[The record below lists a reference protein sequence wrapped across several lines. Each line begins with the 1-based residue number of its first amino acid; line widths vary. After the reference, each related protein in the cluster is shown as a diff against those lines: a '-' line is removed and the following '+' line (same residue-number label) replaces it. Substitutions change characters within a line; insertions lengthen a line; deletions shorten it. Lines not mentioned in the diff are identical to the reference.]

1 MIMTLDNMNGQ
12 LLLAKESLLQNIL
25 TTLLEWD
32 KEAETA
38 PSILKASDE
47 AIAQIKRIDA
57 QLSAEELDAFKEE
70 HKELMHRILTEQQ
83 AFIKEIN
90 SQSTKLSNQMKQM
103 NQRKQVVHGY
113 MDKEKSLF
121 VDREV

>member
-1 MIMTLDNMNGQ
+1 MTLDNMNGQ
-12 LLLAKESLLQNIL
+12 LLLAKESLLQTIL

>member
-1 MIMTLDNMNGQ
+1 MTLDNMNGQ
-12 LLLAKESLLQNIL
+12 LLLAKESFLQNIL

-90 SQSTKLSNQMKQM
+90 LQSNKLSNQMKQM
-103 NQRKQVVHGY
+103 NQRKQVVHSY

>member
-12 LLLAKESLLQNIL
+12 LLLAKESLLQTIL